1 MEIPGLPR
9 PERSYLVCA
18 TPRSG
23 STLLCKAL
31 EVTGVAGHPE
41 EFFEAKRDTGAPA
54 RGGDYLWDS
63 PDVDL
68 HELLGEDPQPPAPPY
83 SSLQEIG
90 DYREHLRR
98 TLEAGTTPN
107 GVFGAKIMWGHREDF
122 LPLARS
128 LPELARASERDLL
141 AALFPRLKYVW
152 VRRYDRPRQAVS
164 LWKAIQTQS
173 WRSGEERSTREPV
186 YHFAAIDH
194 LRQMLDRND
203 GAWGNWFEQGGVQPL
218 EFRYRHIA
226 ADPAGSVEA
235 VLDHLGIDE
244 PGHPEPKPPL
254 ERQADATSEEWVE
267 RYVRERSRSD

>member
-1 MEIPGLPR
+1 MEIADLPR

-41 EFFEAKRDTGAPA
+41 EFFEAKRETGVPA
-54 RGGDYLWDS
+54 RGSDYLWDA

-68 HELLGEDPQPPAPPY
+68 HELLGEDPQPPAPSY
-83 SSLQEIG
+83 SSLEVLDG
-90 DYREHLRR
+90 YREHLRR
-98 TLEAGTTPN
+98 TLENGMTPN

-128 LPELARASERDLL
+128 LPELARASERELL
-141 AALFPRLKYVW
+141 TALFPDLKYVW

-173 WRSGEERSTREPV
+173 WRSGEERSSREPV
-186 YHFAAIDH
+186 YNFAAIDH

-203 GAWGNWFEQGGVQPL
+203 GAWGHWFEQGGVHPL

-226 ADPAGSVEA
+226 ADPAGAVDA
-235 VLDHLGIDE
+235 VLDYLGIDE
-244 PGHPEPKPPL
+244 PGHPEPTPPL
-254 ERQADATSEEWVE
+254 KRQADATSEEWVE

>member
-1 MEIPGLPR
+1 VEIPGLPK

-31 EVTGVAGHPE
+31 EVTGCAGHPE
-41 EFFEAKRDTGAPA
+41 EFFEAKGETGAPA
-54 RGGDYLWDS
+54 RGSDYLWDA

-83 SSLQEIG
+83 SSLEGID
-90 DYREHLRR
+90 DYRDHLRR
-98 TLEAGTTPN
+98 TLEVGTTSN
-107 GVFGAKIMWGHREDF
+107 GVFGAKLMWGHREDF
-122 LPLARS
+122 LRLART
-128 LPELARASERDLL
+128 LPELAALSERDLL
-141 AALFPRLKYVW
+141 SALFPRLHYIW

-173 WRSGEERSTREPV
+173 WRSGQAASAREPV
-186 YHFAAIDH
+186 YSFAAIDH

-203 GAWGNWFEQGGVQPL
+203 GAWGHWFEQGGVRPL
-218 EFRYRHIA
+218 EFRYRDIV
-226 ADPAGSVEA
+226 ADRNGAVNA
-235 VLDHLGIDE
+235 VLDYVGIVA
-244 PGHPEPKPPL
+244 PGHPEPEPAM

-267 RYVRERSRSD
+267 RYVREQERSA